1 MRSALT
7 DRLSRALDLLRKEN
21 RFRDPRRLSAAP
33 GARTAIDG
41 RTVVN
46 FASNNYLDLAGHPA
60 VAEAAARG
68 VREWGAGATA
78 SRLMGGT

>member
-33 GARTAIDG
+33 GARTTIDG

-46 FASNNYLDLAGHPA
+46 FASNNYLNLAGHPA
-60 VAEAAARG
+60 VAEAAARSA
-68 VREWGAGATA
+68 R
-78 SRLMGGT
+78 